1 MNINLNKLLQRQ
13 IKRYFGSAENV
24 PENLQGFLADI
35 NETYNN
41 KDEDSRLFQNVLD
54 VSSVELR
61 EALNIQKVDSERRK
75 EIILKIKEAIYTLN
89 PLKQPV
95 PDEQEDKDA
104 SYLFDSLIGLIEE
117 HKKMELTLK
126 ESETRMRAITE
137 SAQDAILMMDTL
149 GRISF
154 WNPSAER
161 IFGYKSDDVIGKNLH
176 DLISPQRYH
185 ESHQTA
191 FADFLKT
198 GQGNAINKLIELDA
212 VRNDGE
218 ELTIELSL
226 SAIQLEDGWHSI
238 GILRD
243 ITERKLAQEAIQKSN
258 KKWEATISASPD
270 GIGMISMDGKLELM
284 SDKMATIFGYR

>member
-176 DLISPQRYH
+176 DLIAPQRYH

-191 FADFLKT
+191 FCHPQFT
-198 GQGNAINKLIELDA
+198 
-212 VRNDGE
+212 
-218 ELTIELSL
+218 
-226 SAIQLEDGWHSI
+226 
-238 GILRD
+238 
-243 ITERKLAQEAIQKSN
+243 
-258 KKWEATISASPD
+258 P
-270 GIGMISMDGKLELM
+270 
-284 SDKMATIFGYR
+284 